1 VCGKD
6 DQSAGHAARLAWW
19 DDVKKVVLIFDP
31 KSIDK
36 GTAFIPGKLKAYFD
50 ALK

>member
-1 VCGKD
+1 VRQGRPI
-6 DQSAGHAARLAWW
+6 SGPRGGLAWW